1 MPHEIKMM
9 NLKDL
14 NAASYNPRTIS
25 PEALE
30 GLKASVKRFGL
41 VQPIVVNRRS
51 GNTVVGGHQRVKA
64 LQAIG
69 ETEAQVV
76 VVDLFESEEKALN
89 ITMNNPAIEGEF
101 ADNLIDLLDE
111 LKKEMPVE
119 QWDGLLLDE
128 LEKEITMKLNIELS
142 PEKEITEEGIKESSE
157 KITCPFCNREFL
169 K

>member
-1 MPHEIKMM
+1 MKVVKIS
-9 NLKDL
+9 DL
-14 NAASYNPRTIS
+14 RIAGYNPRCIS
-25 PEALE
+25 DEALK
-30 GLKASVKRFGL
+30 GLTESIKRFGI
-41 VQPIVVNRRS
+41 VQHIVINGAS
-51 GNTVVGGHQRVKA
+51 NTVICGHQRVKA

-76 VVDLFESEEKALN
+76 VVDLSESEEKALN